1 MSLRFDH
8 CPNLRDAGLWVNE
21 LAGQP
26 LLSTG
31 RLFRGG
37 QIDGLSPKEL
47 ERPRTVMNLRVAA
60 DPPLDW
66 AQQLHVPLPNRMEC
80 YRVQDSGVRRW
91 LQAAL
96 LALPEPKGWPVLVH
110 CRSGKDRTGVVV
122 GAALL
127 ALGVPTEVVVEEYL
141 LSTGK
146 LQSEAF
152 AQAMAH
158 LAKEPPASFG
168 RAWSRIQ
175 AKLQPLLTGP

>member
-8 CPNLRDAGLWVNE
+8 CPNLRDVGLWVNE

-47 ERPRTVMNLRVAA
+47 ERPRTVMNLR
-60 DPPLDW
+60 
-66 AQQLHVPLPNRMEC
+66 
-80 YRVQDSGVRRW
+80 
-91 LQAAL
+91 
-96 LALPEPKGWPVLVH
+96 
-110 CRSGKDRTGVVV
+110 
-122 GAALL
+122 AALL